1 MEEGKL
7 KRKKIS
13 AETTVE
19 ILFFLF
25 LLQTAQLNIHEH
37 FPRHRRCA
45 IRLRIIFISMVHF
58 R

>member
-25 LLQTAQLNIHEH
+25 LLVFYLKYGEGL
-37 FPRHRRCA
+37 PR
-45 IRLRIIFISMVHF
+45 S
-58 R
+58 

>member
-19 ILFFLF
+19 IHFFPVSAGVLSDVGTC
-25 LLQTAQLNIHEH
+25 TAYGC
-37 FPRHRRCA
+37 RA
-45 IRLRIIFISMVHF
+45 G
-58 R
+58 

>member
-19 ILFFLF
+19 ILFFSVSAGVLSDVGTC
-25 LLQTAQLNIHEH
+25 TAYGC
-37 FPRHRRCA
+37 RA
-45 IRLRIIFISMVHF
+45 G
-58 R
+58 

>member
-19 ILFFLF
+19 ILFPVSAGVLSDVGTC
-25 LLQTAQLNIHEH
+25 TAYGC
-37 FPRHRRCA
+37 RA
-45 IRLRIIFISMVHF
+45 G
-58 R
+58 

>member
-25 LLQTAQLNIHEH
+25 AGSRNYLIHI
-37 FPRHRRCA
+37 A
-45 IRLRIIFISMVHF
+45 VSSIRTDN
-58 R
+58 

>member
-19 ILFFLF
+19 ILFFL
-25 LLQTAQLNIHEH
+25 LLLVFYVMWERVE
-37 FPRHRRCA
+37 PLCA
-45 IRLRIIFISMVHF
+45 GRD
-58 R
+58 